1 LFGGHPPSFYGVRRR
16 RAGGGGAGAS
26 AIAAPRRSR
35 YARRVLRHLALPR
48 LGSPGCRAAGLCA
61 GAVLAFGLAG
71 PGAPAALSAGLAPNA
86 PLQELTGG
94 AGETTPTRTTTSTAS
109 TETTSNSST
118 VIVLALAAA
127 AVLLIGIAFVIV
139 RDARRV
145 APVPDGQLPGGAA
158 ARDPAAELRRRRAKA
173 KAARRQRKRNR

>member
-1 LFGGHPPSFYGVRRR
+1 M
-16 RAGGGGAGAS
+16 
-26 AIAAPRRSR
+26 
-35 YARRVLRHLALPR
+35 LAL
-48 LGSPGCRAAGLCA
+48 
-61 GAVLAFGLAG
+61 GLAG
-71 PGAPAALSAGLAPNA
+71 PGAPTALSAGLAPNA

-94 AGETTPTRTTTSTAS
+94 AAETTTKTTTSTAS
-109 TETTSNSST
+109 TETSSNSST